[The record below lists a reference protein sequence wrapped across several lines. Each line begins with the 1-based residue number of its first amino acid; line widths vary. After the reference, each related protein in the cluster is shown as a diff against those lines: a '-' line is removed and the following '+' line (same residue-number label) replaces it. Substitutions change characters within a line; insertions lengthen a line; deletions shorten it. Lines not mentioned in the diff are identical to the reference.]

1 MNIETRKLHFIEDYL
16 RIQSVSIIKKLETL
30 LRIEQENNITT
41 HLSESE
47 KKAIDEGLNSIK
59 NGKIFSHKE
68 VMNEM
73 RQKYP
78 NLVK

>member
-59 NGKIFSHKE
+59 NGKTFSHKE